1 MEELLSKY
9 SFKDIIF
16 MRGLGGYEYGVY
28 ITSLEDLKRNK
39 YQYIYNLSGSCK
51 TYLRD
56 EIDRMEDI
64 EKAFKD
70 FINIA
75 LSILIRMTPKEER
88 YRCVKMVNTT
98 LGVCM
103 TFEDKYISGIDFK
116 LNKSCKSFMYNG
128 IKIASNLTSLAKF
141 KRKELLKEFS
151 DKMNGARD
159 DILYDLGKSTGVIE
173 ISEKCYRKT
182 KNVDSIQICIYEE
195 VSNIIGLQK
204 VSNFYRSL
212 NTEDYAEYLNK
223 ANHYDLYSK
232 ISKEMDEEGLVNNC
246 INFYKL
252 IDDLIYKGVDWGI
265 EEDDP
270 LVIYG
275 LLFND
280 TLSYFVS
287 GGSVKINR
295 RLTEELLDKLLRNLE
310 PSDAVYIDLFYRKY
324 ILSKIKDKG

>member
-1 MEELLSKY
+1 MEKLLSKY

-16 MRGLGGYEYGVY
+16 IRGLSGYEYGVY

-39 YQYIYNLSGSCK
+39 YYYIYNLSGSCR

-56 EIDRMEDI
+56 ELERMEDI
-64 EKAFKD
+64 EKAFKN
-70 FINIA
+70 FMNIA

-103 TFEDKYISGIDFK
+103 TFEDKYISGVDFK
-116 LNKSCKSFMYNG
+116 LNNSCKSFMYNG

-151 DKMNGARD
+151 NKMNEARD
-159 DILYDLGKSTGVIE
+159 SILYDLLGDAGVIE
-173 ISEKCYRKT
+173 IHERCYRKT
-182 KNVDSIQICIYEE
+182 KNTDCICINIYDTA
-195 VSNIIGLQK
+195 SNIIGLQK

-212 NTEDYAEYLNK
+212 NVEDYAEFLNK
-223 ANHYDLYSK
+223 ANHYDLYNK
-232 ISKEMDEEGLVNNC
+232 ISKEMDEEGLINNC

-252 IDDLIYKGVDWGI
+252 IDDSIYRGVDWGI

-287 GGSVKINR
+287 NGSIKINR
-295 RLTEELLDKLLRNLE
+295 RLTEELLNKLLRNLE
-310 PSDAVYIDLFYRKY
+310 PKDAVYIDLFYRKY